1 MKKFVALY
9 RVSTQKQG
17 NSGLGL
23 EAQQDCVRSFVQ
35 SAGGVLVREITE
47 VESGGNKDRIQFG
60 STVNL
65 DKLLGKR
72 KQLREAIELAKIEGA
87 TIVVKESS
95 RLTRFSLLMDYLLA
109 NGIDFVCAAS
119 PNDTPLIIKFK
130 TALAEEELVKISERT
145 TAALQMKKAKGV
157 KLGTCNLTDQGRQ
170 KAGATVRE
178 KALNDEHNRRAISMI
193 TTLKGIG
200 RSYRAIA
207 EQLNSGGF
215 KTSRGGS
222 FTGWA
227 VQVLYERHLTL

>member
-23 EAQQDCVRSFVQ
+23 EAQQDTVRSYVK
-35 SAGGVLVREITE
+35 SVGGVLISEITE

-60 STVNL
+60 TNINL
-65 DKLLGKR
+65 DTLLGKR
-72 KQLREAIELAKIEGA
+72 QQLRRAIELAKAEGA

-109 NGIDFVCAAS
+109 NGIDFVCATS

-130 TALAEEELVKISERT
+130 TALAEEELMKISERT
-145 TAALQMKKAKGV
+145 TAALQAKKNRGETWGKS
-157 KLGTCNLTDQGRQ
+157 NLSDQGRA
-170 KAGATVRE
+170 KAIETNRA
-178 KALNDEHNRRAISMI
+178 KALNNEHNRRAVSLI
-193 TTLKGIG
+193 TTLK
-200 RSYRAIA
+200 SMNKTYQAIA
-207 EQLNSGGF
+207 DQLNAGGF

-227 VQVLYERHLTL
+227 VQVLYQRHLTL